1 MNKMEEMK
9 IKNQRRELTCWL
21 ANFLVNKR
29 GFDRSKAFKC
39 AHAIYRLTNELAK
52 GLLEFSYMK
61 DDGTLRHARGTLCDG
76 VSDRFDEW
84 KRKQAEKPKD
94 KKAKSKTKPR
104 EIITYWDLDKEGF
117 RCFRSFRAD
126 RLIEVISE
134 K

>member
-1 MNKMEEMK
+1 MK

-29 GFDRSKAFKC
+29 GFGRSKAFKC

-94 KKAKSKTKPR
+94 KKAKAKTRPR

-117 RCFRSFRAD
+117 RSFRAD

>member
-1 MNKMEEMK
+1 MEEMK

-29 GFDRSKAFKC
+29 GFGRSKAFKC

-94 KKAKSKTKPR
+94 KKAESKTKPR

-117 RCFRSFRAD
+117 RSFRAD

>member
-1 MNKMEEMK
+1 MK

-94 KKAKSKTKPR
+94 KKAESKNKPR

-117 RCFRSFRAD
+117 RSFRAD
-126 RLIEVISE
+126 RLKEVISE

>member
-1 MNKMEEMK
+1 MEEMK

-21 ANFLVNKR
+21 ANFLVYKR

-94 KKAKSKTKPR
+94 KKAKAKNKPR

-117 RCFRSFRAD
+117 RSFRAD

>member
-1 MNKMEEMK
+1 MK
-9 IKNQRRELTCWL
+9 IKNQRRELTCRL

-94 KKAKSKTKPR
+94 KKAKAKNKPR

-117 RCFRSFRAD
+117 RSFRAD

>member
-1 MNKMEEMK
+1 MEEMK

-29 GFDRSKAFKC
+29 GFGRSKAFKC

-117 RCFRSFRAD
+117 RSFRAD

>member
-1 MNKMEEMK
+1 MEEMK

-94 KKAKSKTKPR
+94 KKAKSKTRPR

-117 RCFRSFRAD
+117 RSFRAD

>member
-1 MNKMEEMK
+1 MEEMK

-39 AHAIYRLTNELAK
+39 AHTIYRLTNELAK

-94 KKAKSKTKPR
+94 KKAESKNKPR

-117 RCFRSFRAD
+117 RSFRAD

>member
-1 MNKMEEMK
+1 MK
-9 IKNQRRELTCWL
+9 IKNQRRELTCRL

-94 KKAKSKTKPR
+94 KKAKAKTRPR

-117 RCFRSFRAD
+117 RSFRAD

>member
-94 KKAKSKTKPR
+94 KKAKAKNKPR

-117 RCFRSFRAD
+117 RSFRAD

>member
-1 MNKMEEMK
+1 MK
-9 IKNQRRELTCWL
+9 IKNQRRELTCRL

-117 RCFRSFRAD
+117 RSFRAD

>member
-9 IKNQRRELTCWL
+9 IKNQRRELTCRL

-94 KKAKSKTKPR
+94 KKAKAKTRPR

-117 RCFRSFRAD
+117 RSFRAD

>member
-1 MNKMEEMK
+1 MK
-9 IKNQRRELTCWL
+9 IKNQRRELTCRL

-94 KKAKSKTKPR
+94 KKAESKNKPR

-117 RCFRSFRAD
+117 RSFRAD

>member
-1 MNKMEEMK
+1 MEEMK
-9 IKNQRRELTCWL
+9 IKNQRRELTCCL

-94 KKAKSKTKPR
+94 KKAKAKTRPR

-117 RCFRSFRAD
+117 RSFRAD

>member
-1 MNKMEEMK
+1 MK

-94 KKAKSKTKPR
+94 KKAESKNKPR

-117 RCFRSFRAD
+117 RSFRAD

>member
-29 GFDRSKAFKC
+29 GFGRSKAFKC

-94 KKAKSKTKPR
+94 KKAESKNKPR

-117 RCFRSFRAD
+117 RSFRAD

>member
-1 MNKMEEMK
+1 MEEMK

-84 KRKQAEKPKD
+84 KRKQAEKPMD
-94 KKAKSKTKPR
+94 KKAKAKTRPR

-117 RCFRSFRAD
+117 RSFRAD

>member
-1 MNKMEEMK
+1 MEEMK

-52 GLLEFSYMK
+52 GLLEFSYIK

-76 VSDRFDEW
+76 VSNRFDEW

-94 KKAKSKTKPR
+94 KKAKAKNKPR

-117 RCFRSFRAD
+117 RSFRAD

>member
-1 MNKMEEMK
+1 MEEMK

-61 DDGTLRHARGTLCDG
+61 DDGTLRHACGTLCDG

-94 KKAKSKTKPR
+94 KKAKAKTRPR

-117 RCFRSFRAD
+117 RSFRAD
-126 RLIEVISE
+126 RLIEFKQE
-134 K
+134 

>member
-9 IKNQRRELTCWL
+9 IKNQRRELTCRL

-61 DDGTLRHARGTLCDG
+61 NDGTLRHARGTLCDG

-94 KKAKSKTKPR
+94 KKAESKTRPR

-117 RCFRSFRAD
+117 RSFRAD

>member
-1 MNKMEEMK
+1 MEEMK
-9 IKNQRRELTCWL
+9 IKSQRRELTCWL

-94 KKAKSKTKPR
+94 KKAKAKTKPR

-117 RCFRSFRAD
+117 RSFRAD
-126 RLIEVISE
+126 RLIEVISD

>member
-1 MNKMEEMK
+1 MEEVK

-29 GFDRSKAFKC
+29 GFGRSKAFKC

-117 RCFRSFRAD
+117 RSFRAD

>member
-1 MNKMEEMK
+1 MEEMK

-84 KRKQAEKPKD
+84 KRKQAEKPMD
-94 KKAKSKTKPR
+94 KKAESKSKPR

-117 RCFRSFRAD
+117 RSFRAD
-126 RLIEVISE
+126 RLIEVISD

>member
-1 MNKMEEMK
+1 MEEMK

-84 KRKQAEKPKD
+84 KRKQAEKPMD
-94 KKAKSKTKPR
+94 KKAKTKPR

-117 RCFRSFRAD
+117 RSFRAD

>member
-1 MNKMEEMK
+1 MEEMK

-84 KRKQAEKPKD
+84 KRKQAEKPMD
-94 KKAKSKTKPR
+94 KKAEAKTKPR

-117 RCFRSFRAD
+117 RSFRAD

>member
-1 MNKMEEMK
+1 MEEMK
-9 IKNQRRELTCWL
+9 IKNQRRELTCRL

-52 GLLEFSYMK
+52 GLLEFNYMK

-76 VSDRFDEW
+76 VSVRFDEW

-94 KKAKSKTKPR
+94 KKAESKNKPR

-117 RCFRSFRAD
+117 RSFRAD

>member
-1 MNKMEEMK
+1 MK

-29 GFDRSKAFKC
+29 GFGRYKAVKC

-117 RCFRSFRAD
+117 RSFRAD

>member
-9 IKNQRRELTCWL
+9 IKNQRRELTCCL

-76 VSDRFDEW
+76 LSDRFDEW

-117 RCFRSFRAD
+117 RSFRAD
-126 RLIEVISE
+126 RLKEVISE

>member
-1 MNKMEEMK
+1 MEEMK

-84 KRKQAEKPKD
+84 KRKQAERPKD
-94 KKAKSKTKPR
+94 KKAESKNRPR

-117 RCFRSFRAD
+117 RSFRAD
-126 RLIEVISE
+126 RLMEVISE

>member
-1 MNKMEEMK
+1 MEEMK

-84 KRKQAEKPKD
+84 KRKQAEKPKE
-94 KKAKSKTKPR
+94 KEPEGESAKHVIK
-104 EIITYWDLDKEGF
+104 YWDVDKEA
-117 RCFRSFRAD
+117 FRSFRAENLLVSNTD
-126 RLIEVISE
+126 
-134 K
+134 

>member
-1 MNKMEEMK
+1 MK

-94 KKAKSKTKPR
+94 KKAKAKTKPR

-117 RCFRSFRAD
+117 RSFRAD

>member
-1 MNKMEEMK
+1 MEEMK

-94 KKAKSKTKPR
+94 KKVESKSKPR

-117 RCFRSFRAD
+117 RSFRAD

>member
-1 MNKMEEMK
+1 MEEMK

-29 GFDRSKAFKC
+29 GFGRSKAFKC

-94 KKAKSKTKPR
+94 KKAKSKTRPR

-117 RCFRSFRAD
+117 RSFRAD

>member
-76 VSDRFDEW
+76 VSDRLDEW

-94 KKAKSKTKPR
+94 KKAESKTRPR

-117 RCFRSFRAD
+117 RSFRAD

>member
-1 MNKMEEMK
+1 MEEMK

-84 KRKQAEKPKD
+84 KRKQAEKPMD
-94 KKAKSKTKPR
+94 KKAKSKNKPR

-117 RCFRSFRAD
+117 RSFRAD
-126 RLIEVISE
+126 RLIEFKQE
-134 K
+134 

>member
-1 MNKMEEMK
+1 MK

-94 KKAKSKTKPR
+94 KKAESKTKPR

-117 RCFRSFRAD
+117 RSFRAD
-126 RLIEVISE
+126 RLMEVISE

>member
-1 MNKMEEMK
+1 MK

-94 KKAKSKTKPR
+94 KKAKAKTRPR

-117 RCFRSFRAD
+117 RSFRAD

>member
-1 MNKMEEMK
+1 MEEMK

-94 KKAKSKTKPR
+94 KKAESKNKPR

-117 RCFRSFRAD
+117 RSFRAD
-126 RLIEVISE
+126 RLIEVISD